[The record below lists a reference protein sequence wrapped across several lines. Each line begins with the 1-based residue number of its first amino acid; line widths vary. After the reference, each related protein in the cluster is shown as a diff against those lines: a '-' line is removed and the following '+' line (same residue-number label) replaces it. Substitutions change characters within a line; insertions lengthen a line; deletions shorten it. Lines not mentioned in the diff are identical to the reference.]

1 MKNVNKIDYHRT
13 RSFPPLRPRIQ
24 DTRQNGLQFSIISD
38 APWLLTKYGNS
49 KGGLL
54 IFYFRQS
61 MRIGTTPRDGSN
73 CVKHYT
79 IHQFGNRSTIRSEDH
94 EKKKTELDDLQY
106 CSELLLYCN
115 ITGSEMFKNYVVF
128 GR

>member
-73 CVKHYT
+73 CVKHCT
-79 IHQFGNRSTIRSEDH
+79 IHQFRNRSTIRSEDH
-94 EKKKTELDDLQY
+94 EKKRNWMISNTVLNFCFIVISLGQR
-106 CSELLLYCN
+106 CSK
-115 ITGSEMFKNYVVF
+115 IM
-128 GR
+128 